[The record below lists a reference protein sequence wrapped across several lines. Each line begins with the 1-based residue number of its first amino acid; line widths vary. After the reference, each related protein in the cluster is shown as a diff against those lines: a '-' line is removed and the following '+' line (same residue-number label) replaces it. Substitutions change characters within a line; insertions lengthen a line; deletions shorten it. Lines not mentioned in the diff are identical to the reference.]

1 MENEPIRILNIV
13 PNMRAAGIET
23 FIMNIYRNID
33 RKKVQFDFLVHNEK
47 EEFYDK
53 EINDL
58 GGRIYRLTYKDDK
71 NIFKYI
77 KDLNDFF
84 KGHKEYKIVHGHMQS
99 MMPIYLYIAKKN
111 KVSIRIA
118 HSHNNSYE
126 KSIKGFLLHIL
137 SRFSRLFANVKFAC
151 SKDAGVYLFGKNKKF
166 EVINNGINIEK
177 FVYNLDFR
185 EKIRNNLGL
194 TENEILI
201 GNVGRMEKQKNQLF
215 LIDCFKEL
223 TKLKNNYKLLII
235 GEGSLN
241 DKIIKRIKKHN
252 IQDKVLLLKNVKN
265 VNEYMQA
272 MDIFALPSLYEG
284 LGIVLIEA
292 QMSGLKCFTTK
303 DKVAKETN
311 ITDNIYYL
319 PLEKKVWVNNLS
331 KIEKYD
337 RNRKIELLGK
347 KFDINCIAKSLQD
360 KYLKYNEIGEN

>member
-1 MENEPIRILNIV
+1 
-13 PNMRAAGIET
+13 
-23 FIMNIYRNID
+23 
-33 RKKVQFDFLVHNEK
+33 
-47 EEFYDK
+47 
-53 EINDL
+53 
-58 GGRIYRLTYKDDK
+58 
-71 NIFKYI
+71 
-77 KDLNDFF
+77 
-84 KGHKEYKIVHGHMQS
+84 
-99 MMPIYLYIAKKN
+99 
-111 KVSIRIA
+111 
-118 HSHNNSYE
+118 
-126 KSIKGFLLHIL
+126 
-137 SRFSRLFANVKFAC
+137 
-151 SKDAGVYLFGKNKKF
+151 
-166 EVINNGINIEK
+166 
-177 FVYNLDFR
+177 
-185 EKIRNNLGL
+185 
-194 TENEILI
+194 
-201 GNVGRMEKQKNQLF
+201 
-215 LIDCFKEL
+215 
-223 TKLKNNYKLLII
+223 LLII